1 MNAGSRPPRYVP
13 ESRFL
18 RIPLCRDNFPTRPA
32 TPLGIASGAW
42 RNDRL
47 RQIPSD
53 GMHAGRIC
61 TGSISSIR
69 ATIGRPTRFWESLWH
84 ACGRAS
90 VEADFLRSL
99 IRLAAAGV
107 KAREGRP
114 KGTASHAA
122 AALALLQRIQGQI
135 GGGCQRYMGL
145 SLSELCDDAA
155 AASEGRVVR
164 HVIPGTGMI
173 VMFSCVL
180 HAA

>member
-13 ESRFL
+13 EEPFPPYSFVPRQF
-18 RIPLCRDNFPTRPA
+18 PHPTRDPA
-32 TPLGIASGAW
+32 GHSFRRVAERPAAPNPERWNACRPYLYGIDLFNYGYYWEA
-42 RNDRL
+42 
-47 RQIPSD
+47 
-53 GMHAGRIC
+53 HEV
-61 TGSISSIR
+61 
-69 ATIGRPTRFWESLWH
+69 WESLWH

-114 KGTASHAA
+114 QGTASHAA
-122 AALALLQRIQGQI
+122 AARALLQRIQGQI
-135 GGGCQRYMGL
+135 GSGCQRYMGL
-145 SLSELCDDAA
+145 SLSKLCDDAA
-155 AASEGRVVR
+155 AASEGRVVG

-173 VMFSCVL
+173 VMFSFVL